1 LDLLEGLQHLTDK
14 QQLKN
19 FELVIRIS
27 SKQKQRWDET
37 FILRQLENIS
47 MQPKPLNRLWVCGP
61 PVMNELFD
69 RILEREGDRI
79 KITRDVYDIL

>member
-1 LDLLEGLQHLTDK
+1 
-14 QQLKN
+14 
-19 FELVIRIS
+19 
-27 SKQKQRWDET
+27 
-37 FILRQLENIS
+37 